1 VRGFQKGGI
10 LGKIENVELKIMVLV
25 DEEMDEI

>member
-10 LGKIENVELKIMVLV
+10 LGKIENVELKIMV

>member
-1 VRGFQKGGI
+1 MRGFQKGGI
-10 LGKIENVELKIMVLV
+10 LGKIENVELKIMV